1 MEVFRD
7 GDFIAEKYLGSGS
20 FGSVYLV
27 VDKSGK
33 LFALKRIH
41 LRFGNLNEAALLAGL
56 PKHRH
61 IVEYHDHWE
70 DYDGLYLVMQYCAH
84 GTLKQM
90 IEIED
95 DWKRLGEENLLQYLC
110 QIASA
115 IAHLHKHGII
125 HRDLKPDN
133 IFFSINTLRVGDLG
147 LATNTSQDR
156 ITKAG
161 TFFFMSP
168 QALFGK
174 QYGAKTDV
182 YSFGCIA
189 YNMLMRETPYVTED
203 VFALD

>member
-1 MEVFRD
+1 MIGKD
-7 GDFIAEKYLGSGS
+7 
-20 FGSVYLV
+20 LV
-27 VDKSGK
+27 RRTFSSTCV
-33 LFALKRIH
+33 R
-41 LRFGNLNEAALLAGL
+41 LLL
-56 PKHRH
+56 PLHTCTS
-61 IVEYHDHWE
+61 
-70 DYDGLYLVMQYCAH
+70 M
-84 GTLKQM
+84 
-90 IEIED
+90 
-95 DWKRLGEENLLQYLC
+95 
-110 QIASA
+110 ASSTVTSSP
-115 IAHLHKHGII
+115 II
-125 HRDLKPDN
+125 F
-133 IFFSINTLRVGDLG
+133 FFSINTLRVGDLG